1 MGLEIRRW
9 WQGDNLSGHGVLD
22 GELYSYTVAMLLA
35 AIALLVLAFVRQS
48 SLLRKLALVA
58 VGLTVAKVFMID
70 MSGLDGLLRV
80 VSFLVLGLVLAAM
93 AWVNRIL
100 QRNEVAKII

>member
-1 MGLEIRRW
+1 M
-9 WQGDNLSGHGVLD
+9 
-22 GELYSYTVAMLLA
+22 MLA

-48 SLLRKLALVA
+48 PLLRKLALVA
-58 VGLTVAKVFMID
+58 VGLTVAKVFLID

-80 VSFLVLGLVLAAM
+80 MSFLVLGLVLAAM

-100 QRNEVAKII
+100 QKNESTGEDEPLTD